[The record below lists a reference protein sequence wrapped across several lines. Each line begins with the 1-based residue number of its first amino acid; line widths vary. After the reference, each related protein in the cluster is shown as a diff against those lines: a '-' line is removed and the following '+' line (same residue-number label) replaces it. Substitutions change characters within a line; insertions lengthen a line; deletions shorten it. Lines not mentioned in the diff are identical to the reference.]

1 MLMIELA
8 PSHKRGLTLSGPVMP
23 ATGIM
28 GYGDVYHRLVPLETL
43 GAFVTNPIT
52 ARARRGAHPPRMLDF
67 PGGLLVH
74 TGLDN
79 PGVRGVIRRHSKRW
93 AHSPVPVI
101 AHVVGTN
108 PHEAAACCERLSGLE
123 SLAGVELGLPD
134 YLTVEGAL
142 EILTAARTFNTLP
155 LIVKLPLWRASDMAV
170 SIADRG
176 LADALT
182 VAAPP
187 RGTLPAA
194 GQRITGR
201 LYGPAIFP
209 QALWMLQQ
217 VQALIEDRL
226 PLIGCGGIHSVA
238 DARALLAAG
247 AVAVQVD
254 SYIWRD
260 PAGFV
265 QLAQTLNQPPQ
276 EEPSDA

>member
-1 MLMIELA
+1 MIELA

-52 ARARRGAHPPRMLDF
+52 ARARRGAQPPRVLSF

-79 PGVRGVIRRHSKRW
+79 PGVRDVIRRHSKRW

-101 AHVVGTN
+101 AHVVGTS
-108 PHEAAACCERLSGLE
+108 PQEAAACCEQLSRLE
-123 SLAGVELGLPD
+123 ALAGVELGLQD
-134 YLTVEGAL
+134 YFAVEEAL
-142 EILTAARTFNTLP
+142 EILAAVRSLGTLP
-155 LIVKLPLWRASDMAV
+155 LIVKLPLWHADAMAV
-170 SIADRG
+170 AIVDRD

-187 RGTLPAA
+187 RGTLPVA
-194 GQRITGR
+194 GHPITGR
-201 LYGPAIFP
+201 LYGPATFP
-209 QALWMLQQ
+209 QALWMLQR

-226 PLIGCGGIHSVA
+226 PLIGCGGIHSVG

-265 QLAQTLNQPPQ
+265 HLAQTLNHPPH
-276 EEPSDA
+276 EEAAGA